1 MLVPCRAGCSEPAD
15 RAAGRFPVEAAM
27 PQVVRSRIAVLQ
39 GTHPV
44 SPLPQRLR
52 SLADREAVE
61 VLHRAARVL
70 VASLPV
76 LTDRLVDALYEQEP
90 GYRAAIDSDRAE
102 VWQEVH
108 HSLRHN
114 VGSLIQPREYRE
126 AAHRTSRRIGE
137 IRAEQGVPLDAVLHA
152 FRMGGAMVWQDLV
165 DETARRDP
173 DDVRL
178 LVHVAADV
186 WNFVDEHCR
195 IVGDAY
201 RQAERRLSWRREN
214 QQRLMIAALLDGT
227 ARIAD
232 LCEAAAMLGLP
243 EQGRYAVLAVASAP
257 RGPQQQ
263 GPARPSLN
271 LPTAA
276 LSPGEAPDTAPDT
289 APGQAP
295 DGRAGSDGR
304 SGPDGH
310 LRTAQGP
317 GRDGRPHAIPSP
329 AATGRPHASPSPAA
343 TGRPQEVPTPAP
355 DGRPHP
361 APTPA
366 PLWHT
371 GPDAEF
377 AILRLTGEA
386 GDPGELR
393 AIAAALGAPAG
404 TRAGIGSPVD
414 GLAALGDARRLAET
428 ALRACPASGGTVLLD
443 EHLPDALVVSSPALG
458 SALADRVL
466 GPLDRLDPSDR
477 DVIVETL
484 TAWLDADGS
493 AQRAGARLYCHRNTV
508 LNRLRR
514 FEQLTGRCLTRPR
527 DAVEVSLALA
537 ARRLLGS

>member
-1 MLVPCRAGCSEPAD
+1 
-15 RAAGRFPVEAAM
+15 M
-27 PQVVRSRIAVLQ
+27 PQLVRSRIGAPY
-39 GTHPV
+39 GPPAAT
-44 SPLPQRLR
+44 PLPQRLR
-52 SLADREAVE
+52 SLADREAVD

-70 VASLPV
+70 VAGLPA
-76 LTDRLVDALYEQEP
+76 LTDRLVEALYEQEP
-90 GYRAAIDSDRAE
+90 GYRAAIDADRAE

-114 VGSLIQPREYRE
+114 VGSLIRPREFRE
-126 AAHRTSRRIGE
+126 AAHRASRGIGE

-186 WNFVDEHCR
+186 WNFVDEHCG
-195 IVGDAY
+195 IVADAY

-214 QQRLMIAALLDGT
+214 RQRLMVAALLDGT

-232 LCEAAAMLGLP
+232 LAEAAAMLGLP
-243 EQGRYAVLAVASAP
+243 EQGRYAVLAVA
-257 RGPQQQ
+257 
-263 GPARPSLN
+263 
-271 LPTAA
+271 
-276 LSPGEAPDTAPDT
+276 
-289 APGQAP
+289 
-295 DGRAGSDGR
+295 
-304 SGPDGH
+304 
-310 LRTAQGP
+310 
-317 GRDGRPHAIPSP
+317 
-329 AATGRPHASPSPAA
+329 ATGRGRQPAVAAGGPQRTRHAEQGPRSAQPAA
-343 TGRPQEVPTPAP
+343 CPPLTLPSSFPGAAV
-355 DGRPHP
+355 
-361 APTPA
+361 
-366 PLWHT
+366 LWHP

-377 AILRLTGEA
+377 AILPLTGP
-386 GDPGELR
+386 PGELS
-393 AIAAALGAPAG
+393 ALAAELTAPAG
-404 TRAGIGSPVD
+404 TRAAIGSAVE

-466 GPLDRLDPSDR
+466 GPLDRLDPADR

-537 ARRLLGS
+537 ARRLLGT

>member
-1 MLVPCRAGCSEPAD
+1 
-15 RAAGRFPVEAAM
+15 M
-27 PQVVRSRIAVLQ
+27 PQVVRPRFAVLH
-39 GTHPV
+39 GTHPAA
-44 SPLPQRLR
+44 PLPQRFR
-52 SLADREAVE
+52 SLADRAAVE

-76 LTDRLVDALYEQEP
+76 LTDRLVEALYEQEP

-114 VGSLIQPREYRE
+114 VGSLIQPREFRD
-126 AAHRTSRRIGE
+126 AAHRTSRWIGE

-186 WNFVDEHCR
+186 WNFVDEHCG
-195 IVGDAY
+195 IVADAY

-214 QQRLMIAALLDGT
+214 QQRLMVAALLDGT

-232 LCEAAAMLGLP
+232 VGEAAAMLGLP
-243 EQGRYAVLAVASAP
+243 EQGRYAVLAVASTP
-257 RGPQQQ
+257 GGPQQQ
-263 GPARPSLN
+263 APARPPLN
-271 LPTAA
+271 LPAA
-276 LSPGEAPDTAPDT
+276 LSPGEGLSTAP
-289 APGQAP
+289 A
-295 DGRAGSDGR
+295 
-304 SGPDGH
+304 
-310 LRTAQGP
+310 
-317 GRDGRPHAIPSP
+317 
-329 AATGRPHASPSPAA
+329 
-343 TGRPQEVPTPAP
+343 
-355 DGRPHP
+355 
-361 APTPA
+361 PA

-371 GPDAEF
+371 GPDAAF
-377 AILRLTGEA
+377 AILRLTGGPGDP
-386 GDPGELR
+386 GDPGELH
-393 AIAAALGAPAG
+393 AIAAALDAPAG
-404 TRAGIGSPVD
+404 TRAGIGSAVE

-428 ALRACPASGGTVLLD
+428 ALRACPASGGTVVLD

-477 DVIVETL
+477 DVILETL

-537 ARRLLGS
+537 ARRLLGP

>member
-1 MLVPCRAGCSEPAD
+1 
-15 RAAGRFPVEAAM
+15 M
-27 PQVVRSRIAVLQ
+27 PQVVRSRSGALH
-39 GTHPV
+39 GPSPV
-44 SPLPQRLR
+44 PPLPHRFR

-70 VASLPV
+70 VASLPA
-76 LTDRLVDALYEQEP
+76 LTDRLVEALYAQEP
-90 GYRAAIDSDRAE
+90 AYRAAIDSDRAE

-114 VGSLIQPREYRE
+114 VGSLIQPREFRE
-126 AAHRTSRRIGE
+126 SAHRTSRWIGE

-173 DDVRL
+173 DDIRL

-186 WNFVDEHCR
+186 WNFVDEHCG
-195 IVGDAY
+195 VVADAY

-214 QQRLMIAALLDGT
+214 RQRLMVAALLDGT

-232 LCEAAAMLGLP
+232 LAEAAEMLGLP
-243 EQGRYAVLAVASAP
+243 EQGRYAVLAVAVGP
-257 RGPQQQ
+257 RGPGAVAAGGGHGAGLVSASDAGVARH
-263 GPARPSLN
+263 GPGLAARPPVV
-271 LPTAA
+271 LPAAHPGAAA
-276 LSPGEAPDTAPDT
+276 LW
-289 APGQAP
+289 
-295 DGRAGSDGR
+295 
-304 SGPDGH
+304 
-310 LRTAQGP
+310 
-317 GRDGRPHAIPSP
+317 
-329 AATGRPHASPSPAA
+329 
-343 TGRPQEVPTPAP
+343 
-355 DGRPHP
+355 HP
-361 APTPA
+361 
-366 PLWHT
+366 

-377 AILRLTGEA
+377 AILPLTGP
-386 GDPGELR
+386 PGELSEL
-393 AIAAALGAPAG
+393 AAVLDVPAG
-404 TRAGIGSPVD
+404 TRAGIGSAVE

-428 ALRACPASGGTVLLD
+428 ALRACPATGGTVLLD
-443 EHLPDALVVSSPALG
+443 EHLPDALVVSSPALAG
-458 SALADRVL
+458 ALADRVL
-466 GPLDRLDPSDR
+466 GPLDRLDPADR

-537 ARRLLGS
+537 ARRLLGT

>member
-1 MLVPCRAGCSEPAD
+1 
-15 RAAGRFPVEAAM
+15 M
-27 PQVVRSRIAVLQ
+27 PQVVRSRIAVLH
-39 GTHPV
+39 GAHPAT
-44 SPLPQRLR
+44 PLPRSFR
-52 SLADREAVE
+52 SLADRAAVE

-76 LTDRLVDALYEQEP
+76 LTDRLVEALYEQEP

-114 VGSLIQPREYRE
+114 VGSLIQPREFRD
-126 AAHRTSRRIGE
+126 AAHRTSRWIGE
-137 IRAEQGVPLDAVLHA
+137 IRAGQGVPLDAVLHA

-186 WNFVDEHCR
+186 WNFVDEHCG
-195 IVGDAY
+195 IVADAY

-214 QQRLMIAALLDGT
+214 QQRLMVAALLDGT

-257 RGPQQQ
+257 GGPQQQ
-263 GPARPSLN
+263 DPARPPLN
-271 LPTAA
+271 LAAA
-276 LSPGEAPDTAPDT
+276 LSGAAL
-289 APGQAP
+289 
-295 DGRAGSDGR
+295 DG
-304 SGPDGH
+304 P
-310 LRTAQGP
+310 
-317 GRDGRPHAIPSP
+317 PHAAPSLEP
-329 AATGRPHASPSPAA
+329 G
-343 TGRPQEVPTPAP
+343 GRPQDAP
-355 DGRPHP
+355 S
-361 APTPA
+361 TA

-371 GPDAEF
+371 GPDAAF
-377 AILRLTGEA
+377 AILRLTGGP
-386 GDPGELR
+386 GDPGEPGELH
-393 AIAAALGAPAG
+393 AIADALDAPAG
-404 TRAGIGSPVD
+404 TRAGIGSAVD

-428 ALRACPASGGTVLLD
+428 ALRACPASGGTVVLD

-477 DVIVETL
+477 DVILETL

>member
-1 MLVPCRAGCSEPAD
+1 
-15 RAAGRFPVEAAM
+15 M
-27 PQVVRSRIAVLQ
+27 PQVVRSRIAVLR

-90 GYRAAIDSDRAE
+90 GYRAAIDADRGE

-126 AAHRTSRRIGE
+126 AAHRTSRWIGE

-186 WNFVDEHCR
+186 WNFVDEHCG

-257 RGPQQQ
+257 GGPQQP
-263 GPARPSLN
+263 GSIRPSLN
-271 LPTAA
+271 LPSA
-276 LSPGEAPDTAPDT
+276 L
-289 APGQAP
+289 APGAAP
-295 DGRAGSDGR
+295 DGRTGPEGRSGSDGRTEPDGRTGSEGRTALDGRTASDGR
-304 SGPDGH
+304 SGAAP
-310 LRTAQGP
+310 GP
-317 GRDGRPHAIPSP
+317 GRDGRPHVVPSP
-329 AATGRPHASPSPAA
+329 ARDWNPHAAPSPV
-343 TGRPQEVPTPAP
+343 Q
-355 DGRPHP
+355 DGRPHVVP
-361 APTPA
+361 SPAPYAAPTPSPDGPPHTPPVNA

-377 AILRLTGEA
+377 AILRLTGQA
-386 GDPGELR
+386 DDPGELR
-393 AIAAALGAPAG
+393 AIAAALSAPAG
-404 TRAGIGSPVD
+404 TRAGIGSAVD

-537 ARRLLGS
+537 ARRLLAT

>member
-1 MLVPCRAGCSEPAD
+1 
-15 RAAGRFPVEAAM
+15 M
-27 PQVVRSRIAVLQ
+27 PQVVRSRIAVLH
-39 GTHPV
+39 GAHPAA
-44 SPLPQRLR
+44 PLPRSFR

-76 LTDRLVDALYEQEP
+76 LTDRLVEALYAQEP

-114 VGSLIQPREYRE
+114 VGSLIQPREFRE
-126 AAHRTSRRIGE
+126 AAHRTSRWIGE
-137 IRAEQGVPLDAVLHA
+137 IRAGQGVPLDAVLHA

-186 WNFVDEHCR
+186 WNFVDEHCG
-195 IVGDAY
+195 IVADAY

-214 QQRLMIAALLDGT
+214 QQRLMVAALLDGT

-263 GPARPSLN
+263 GPARPPLN
-271 LPTAA
+271 LPAA
-276 LSPGEAPDTAPDT
+276 LSPGEGLST
-289 APGQAP
+289 APGDGLSAAP
-295 DGRAGSDGR
+295 GEGLS
-304 SGPDGH
+304 
-310 LRTAQGP
+310 TAP
-317 GRDGRPHAIPSP
+317 G
-329 AATGRPHASPSPAA
+329 
-343 TGRPQEVPTPAP
+343 VPP
-355 DGRPHP
+355 G
-361 APTPA
+361 PA

-386 GDPGELR
+386 GDPGELH
-393 AIAAALGAPAG
+393 AIADALDAPAG

-428 ALRACPASGGTVLLD
+428 ALRACPASGGTVVLD

-477 DVIVETL
+477 DVILETL

-493 AQRAGARLYCHRNTV
+493 AQRAGTRLYCHRNTV

-537 ARRLLGS
+537 ARRLLGA

>member
-1 MLVPCRAGCSEPAD
+1 
-15 RAAGRFPVEAAM
+15 M
-27 PQVVRSRIAVLQ
+27 PQVVRSRIAVLH
-39 GTHPV
+39 GTHPAA
-44 SPLPQRLR
+44 PLPQRFR

-61 VLHRAARVL
+61 VLHRAARLL
-70 VASLPV
+70 VASLPA
-76 LTDRLVDALYEQEP
+76 LTDRLVEALHEQEP
-90 GYRAAIDSDRAE
+90 GYRAAIESDRAE
-102 VWQEVH
+102 VWKEVH

-114 VGSLIQPREYRE
+114 VGSLIQPREFRE
-126 AAHRTSRRIGE
+126 AAHRTSRWIGE

-186 WNFVDEHCR
+186 WNFVDEHCG
-195 IVGDAY
+195 IVTDAY
-201 RQAERRLSWRREN
+201 RQAERRVSWRREN

-232 LCEAAAMLGLP
+232 LREAAAMLGLP
-243 EQGRYAVLAVASAP
+243 EQGRYAVLAVACAP
-257 RGPQQQ
+257 RGPQA
-263 GPARPSLN
+263 GPAARPPLN
-271 LPTAA
+271 LP
-276 LSPGEAPDTAPDT
+276 
-289 APGQAP
+289 
-295 DGRAGSDGR
+295 
-304 SGPDGH
+304 
-310 LRTAQGP
+310 
-317 GRDGRPHAIPSP
+317 
-329 AATGRPHASPSPAA
+329 AATPHPNA
-343 TGRPQEVPTPAP
+343 EPAP
-355 DGRPHP
+355 HRHTGPR
-361 APTPA
+361 TA

-371 GPDAEF
+371 GPDTEF
-377 AILRLTGEA
+377 AILPLTGE
-386 GDPGELR
+386 PGELH
-393 AIAAALGAPAG
+393 AFADALDAPAG
-404 TRAGIGSPVD
+404 TRAGIGSAVD

-443 EHLPDALVVSSPALG
+443 ECLPDALVVSSPDLG

-477 DVIVETL
+477 DVMVETL

-537 ARRLLGS
+537 ARRLLGR

>member
-1 MLVPCRAGCSEPAD
+1 
-15 RAAGRFPVEAAM
+15 M
-27 PQVVRSRIAVLQ
+27 PQVVRSRIGALH
-39 GTHPV
+39 GPSPV
-44 SPLPQRLR
+44 PPLPHRFR

-70 VASLPV
+70 VASLPA
-76 LTDRLVDALYEQEP
+76 LTDRLVEALHAQEP
-90 GYRAAIDSDRAE
+90 AYRAAIDSDRAE

-114 VGSLIQPREYRE
+114 VGSLIQPREFRE
-126 AAHRTSRRIGE
+126 SAHRTSRWIGE

-173 DDVRL
+173 DDIRL

-186 WNFVDEHCR
+186 WNFVDEHCG
-195 IVGDAY
+195 VVADAY

-214 QQRLMIAALLDGT
+214 RQRLMVAALLDGT

-232 LCEAAAMLGLP
+232 LAEAAEMLGLP
-243 EQGRYAVLAVASAP
+243 EQGRYAVLAMAAGP
-257 RGPQQQ
+257 RGPGAGGVKGAGAAQRGP
-263 GPARPSLN
+263 GPAVASGAGAARPGPGAVARPPVE
-271 LPTAA
+271 LPV
-276 LSPGEAPDTAPDT
+276 G
-289 APGQAP
+289 APGTMA
-295 DGRAGSDGR
+295 
-304 SGPDGH
+304 
-310 LRTAQGP
+310 
-317 GRDGRPHAIPSP
+317 
-329 AATGRPHASPSPAA
+329 
-343 TGRPQEVPTPAP
+343 
-355 DGRPHP
+355 
-361 APTPA
+361 
-366 PLWHT
+366 LWHP

-377 AILRLTGEA
+377 AILPLA
-386 GDPGELR
+386 GSPGELS
-393 AIAAALGAPAG
+393 ALAAALDVPAG
-404 TRAGIGSPVD
+404 TRAGIGSAVD

-443 EHLPDALVVSSPALG
+443 EHLPDALVVSSPALAG
-458 SALADRVL
+458 ALADRVL
-466 GPLDRLDPSDR
+466 GPLDRLDPADR

-537 ARRLLGS
+537 GRRLLGT